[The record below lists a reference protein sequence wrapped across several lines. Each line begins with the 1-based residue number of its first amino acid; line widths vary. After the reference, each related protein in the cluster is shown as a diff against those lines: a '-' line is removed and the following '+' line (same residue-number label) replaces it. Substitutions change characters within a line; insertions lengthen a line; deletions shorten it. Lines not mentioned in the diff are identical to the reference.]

1 MNPATARG
9 TNIAAAIASSDQP
22 SFEYKEYAAAENAIA
37 PSKQMACNQ
46 RGGVK
51 CFVGE
56 TTGLLML
63 PNAVVSGCAAVKY
76 QETLKPLEAV
86 RLTT

>member
-1 MNPATARG
+1 MLSRRLLGVVIVGGVSLLVG

-63 PNAVVSGCAAVKY
+63 PNAVLSRRRATVYG
-76 QETLKPLEAV
+76 
-86 RLTT
+86 